1 MNAVEKEHLLTEA
14 RMQTAAL
21 KKINV
26 WKKLAIVA
34 STIGVVIAYAGLSAT
49 PSHLFPGILGIFLM
63 VLGFAAAAVLNL
75 GIKNGRRN
83 VEKMIR
89 VIEGTQKAEDGKILA

>member
-34 STIGVVIAYAGLSAT
+34 STIGVVIAYVGLSAT

-89 VIEGTQKAEDGKILA
+89 VIEGTEMEEAGKTLT

>member
-1 MNAVEKEHLLTEA
+1 MNAVEKESLMIEA
-14 RMQTAAL
+14 KMQTAAL

-34 STIGVVIAYAGLSAT
+34 STIGVVIAYACLSAT

-75 GIKNGRRN
+75 GLKNGRRN
-83 VEKMIR
+83 VERMICAIDAGR
-89 VIEGTQKAEDGKILA
+89 KEESDKPVS

>member
-1 MNAVEKEHLLTEA
+1 MNAVEKENLLTEA
-14 RMQTAAL
+14 QMQTAAL

-26 WKKLAIVA
+26 WKKLAIVV
-34 STIGVVIAYAGLSAT
+34 STIGVATAYAGLSAT

-63 VLGFAAAAVLNL
+63 VLGFAAAVVLNL

-89 VIEGTQKAEDGKILA
+89 VIEGAEKAENGKNLT

>member
-1 MNAVEKEHLLTEA
+1 MNAIEKENLMTEA
-14 RMQTAAL
+14 KMQMTAL

-26 WKKLAIVA
+26 WKKLAIIV
-34 STIGVVIAYAGLSAT
+34 STIGVAIAYGSLSTT

-75 GIKNGRRN
+75 GLKNGRRN
-83 VEKMIR
+83 VEKIIS
-89 VIEGTQKAEDGKILA
+89 VIDEDTKQ

>member
-26 WKKLAIVA
+26 WKKLAIVV
-34 STIGVVIAYAGLSAT
+34 STIGVATAYAGLSAT
-49 PSHLFPGILGIFLM
+49 PSHLFPGILGICLM

-89 VIEGTQKAEDGKILA
+89 VIEGTEMAEAGKTLT